1 MKICGPG
8 TPRKASPPVARSK
21 AQRQQPL
28 APVPDSSLFSSMRS
42 DSHGRLTPV
51 QRRIAGR
58 IRALHDAGEA
68 LNIAAVKR
76 RHPGLIKR
84 VCALRPYWGWKAAL
98 AAAGLAYRD
107 VALRLQETVTCRIC
121 GAEKLTLV
129 QHLARTHEV
138 DCDDYL
144 TDYPDADLTSEA
156 YRAGMMGRSSTKG
169 GTSRRLMPHW
179 ERPWTPEYVLDRIAE
194 LNRRGMSLHHS
205 WVEDREV
212 SLIRMAEKFFGD
224 WDEALRRIG
233 LDPRRVRLVLPH
245 VWWTK
250 DIVAAELKRLHRAG
264 LGMMRQDIQAAGHRP
279 LCLAAVRLFGSHE
292 AALQA
297 AGIDPVH
304 VRHRTP
310 KKYGVA
316 DKRRLHA
323 ALRKAARLK
332 SPDARDRAVRALRQ
346 DFASMVSC
354 LYGAECWGAVALD
367 AGVDPERV
375 SPLKGA
381 YPTEHKVVSEIRRR
395 HRQGL
400 PINSGAVQKREG
412 DLPLYRRGV
421 ALFGSWDAAL
431 EAAGFRHNSVR
442 LRRRSPY
449 DAPEKTLAA
458 IRRSAH
464 AGRPI
469 WPATVR
475 RDHPLLDAS
484 VRRFYGTWR
493 RALAASGASFR
504 MRAARS

>member
-1 MKICGPG
+1 
-8 TPRKASPPVARSK
+8 
-21 AQRQQPL
+21 
-28 APVPDSSLFSSMRS
+28 MRS

-51 QRRIAGR
+51 QRRIAAR

-76 RHPGLIKR
+76 RHPGLIRDIYRLK
-84 VCALRPYWGWKAAL
+84 PYWGWKAAL
-98 AAAGLAYRD
+98 AAAGLTYR
-107 VALRLQETVTCRIC
+107 AIAFRLQETVKCRIC
-121 GAEKLTLV
+121 NARKLTLV

-144 TDYPDADLTSEA
+144 TDYPDSELTSEA
-156 YRAGMMGRSSTKG
+156 YRAGMMGRSSMKG

-179 ERPWTPEYVLDRIAE
+179 ERPWTPEYVLDRMAE
-194 LNRRGMSLHHS
+194 LHRRGVSLHHS
-205 WVEDREV
+205 YVERREV
-212 SLIRMAEKFFGD
+212 SLLSKAGKYFGG
-224 WDEALRRIG
+224 WDEALRRIDT
-233 LDPRRVRLVLPH
+233 DPRKVRLVLPRA
-245 VWWTK
+245 WWTEEV
-250 DIVAAELKRLHRAG
+250 VADELWRMKRFG
-264 LGMMRQDIQAAGHRP
+264 VGMMRQDLEAAGHRP
-279 LCLAAVRLFGSHE
+279 LCLAAVRVFGSYE
-292 AALQA
+292 RALEA
-297 AGIDPVH
+297 AGIDPATVTH
-304 VRHRTP
+304 KTP
-310 KKYGVA
+310 KKYGDA

-323 ALRKAARLK
+323 ALRRAACLK

-354 LYGAECWGAVALD
+354 LYGADCWGAVARD

-381 YPTEHKVVSEIRRR
+381 YPTKHRVVSDIRRR

-400 PINSGAVQKREG
+400 PINSGAVQKRKG

-431 EAAGFRHNSVR
+431 DAAGFAHNVVR
-442 LRRRSPY
+442 KRRRSPY
-449 DAPEKTLAA
+449 DTPAKTLAA
-458 IRRSAH
+458 IRRSAV

-469 WPATVR
+469 RPATVR
-475 RDHPLLDAS
+475 REHPLLDAS

-493 RALAASGASFR
+493 RALGASGASFS